1 MKHCYR
7 RESGNKNGV
16 LATQQMQFYILLFTI
31 ILARVSA
38 CISLVSIYIQRL
50 LKVNE
55 IQIRGRLW
63 LNYSCLLNCSFK
75 KIGQEWSS
83 RYLRK
88 NFLVSRKDVTQM
100 RNYCPDN
107 KKWRTISHLDGI
119 QERGECIGTS
129 YSVSFKCLIKATIK
143 SQNAPVN
150 VNVIFSDRDNI

>member
-1 MKHCYR
+1 M
-7 RESGNKNGV
+7 
-16 LATQQMQFYILLFTI
+16 I

-88 NFLVSRKDVTQM
+88 NFLVSRTDVTQM

-119 QERGECIGTS
+119 REEEEIALEQVILCHL
-129 YSVSFKCLIKATIK
+129 SVS
-143 SQNAPVN
+143 
-150 VNVIFSDRDNI
+150 